1 MRQVT
6 IKPWRIAR
14 ASGVDDFCES
24 VFFTGNGRIGVR
36 GFGAWARKASA
47 QAHAIFRAGLFAEL
61 REGITDMVQ
70 LPDALTLCPVG
81 EMPETAEQSLDLRT
95 GVLTHEWNTPRA
107 RLRMERLAS
116 MADGQLILQRLSLTA
131 LRAGDYRVEAVA
143 DAAVRNLPVHD
154 DQTADAKELV
164 QLLKTVA
171 LEPGRMRLATLRGGK
186 PVEIVWRTT
195 SSREARRESAV
206 TGDVAVTMLDAHL
219 EAGETWTVEKRVRV
233 LTAGETANPE
243 SGDPWAESAEA
254 WAALW
259 RQCDIQ
265 VESDDPEL
273 QGALRYNLF
282 QLLANR
288 PADGRAVSIG
298 ARGLTH
304 GRYKGNTFWDTDIFM
319 LPFFVWTL
327 PETAKSLL
335 LYRADRLDAARAL
348 AARQNLDGARFPWMG
363 SDTGDE
369 QCESWDR
376 GLCEVHVTA
385 DVPYAMQRYAETAGD
400 EAFLRDTAAGI
411 YRETAL
417 YWLSRLTYEP
427 AQDRYS
433 SFFVKGPDEYCG
445 AAVNNTYTNY
455 MARFNLDLALRYSAL
470 SAEERRRMAFA
481 RDRIAI
487 LYDEKHRLFLQD
499 ELLERLEE
507 APFLKSGNEPSY
519 MHCCFDRMQR
529 YRVLKQADLV
539 LLMSMFPDDFTA
551 EQKRNVFEHYE
562 PITLHDSTLS
572 YGPHAQLAF
581 RLGLWDKAEDYLKK
595 AVYLDLKDVMGNT
608 GREGLHMAAM
618 GSVWQAVA
626 FGALGLGAKGGVPTA
641 SPMLPSSIRR
651 IRMNVAYHGKR
662 YAVDASQEACTIREE

>member
-1 MRQVT
+1 MRHVT
-6 IKPWRIAR
+6 IEPWRIAR
-14 ASGVDDFCES
+14 VSGVDDFCES
-24 VFFTGNGRIGVR
+24 VFFTGNGRIGIR

-47 QAHAIFRAGLFAEL
+47 QEHAIFRAGLFDEL

-70 LPDALTLCPVG
+70 LPDVLTLCPVG
-81 EMPETAEQSLDLRT
+81 ETPETVEQSLDLRT
-95 GVLTHEWNTPRA
+95 GVLTHCWSTPRA

-131 LRAGDYRVEAVA
+131 EQAGDYRIEAVA
-143 DAAVRNLPVHD
+143 DSTVRNLPVHD

-164 QLLKTVA
+164 RLLKTVA
-171 LEPGRMRLATLRGGK
+171 LEPGRMRLATLRGNK
-186 PVEIVWRTT
+186 PVEITWQTT
-195 SSREARRESAV
+195 GSREARRENHVSENADV
-206 TGDVAVTMLDAHL
+206 TVLDVHL

-233 LTAGETANPE
+233 LTAGEAANPE
-243 SGDPWAESAEA
+243 SRDAWAASAEA

-259 RQCDIQ
+259 RQCDIR
-265 VESDDPEL
+265 VDSDDPEL

-304 GRYKGNTFWDTDIFM
+304 GRYKGNTFWDTEIFM
-319 LPFFVWTL
+319 LPFFGWTL
-327 PETAKSLL
+327 PETAKDLL

-348 AARQNLDGARFPWMG
+348 AGRQNLDGARFPWMC
-363 SDTGDE
+363 SETGDE
-369 QCESWDR
+369 QCESWDI

-385 DVPYAMQRYAETAGD
+385 DVPYAMQRYAETTGD

-445 AAVNNTYTNY
+445 ATVNNTYTNY
-455 MARFNLDLALRYSAL
+455 MARYNLDLALRFSEL
-470 SAEERRRMAFA
+470 SAEERRRMAYA
-481 RDRIAI
+481 RDRITI
-487 LYDEKHRLFLQD
+487 LYDERRKLFLQD

-507 APFLKSGNEPSY
+507 APFLKNGNEPSY
-519 MHCCFDRMQR
+519 KHCCFDRMQR

-539 LLMSMFPDDFTA
+539 LLMTMFPDDFTA

-572 YGPHAQLAF
+572 YGPHAQLAL
-581 RLGLWDKAEDYLKK
+581 RLGLWDKAEDYLRK
-595 AVYLDLKDVMGNT
+595 AVYLDLENVMGNT

-618 GSVWQAVA
+618 GSVWQAVVL
-626 FGALGLGAKGGVPTA
+626 GALGLGAKDGAPTA
-641 SPMLPSSIRR
+641 SPMLPPVIRR
-651 IRMNVAYHGKR
+651 IRMNVGYRGKR
-662 YAVDASQEACTIREE
+662 YAVDASPEACTIREE

>member
-1 MRQVT
+1 M
-6 IKPWRIAR
+6 ADR
-14 ASGVDDFCES
+14 AGFRWDDFCES

-47 QAHAIFRAGLFAEL
+47 QEHAIFRAGLFAEL

-206 TGDVAVTMLDAHL
+206 TGHVAVTMLDAHL

-265 VESDDPEL
+265 VEADDPEL
-273 QGALRYNLF
+273 PGALRYNLF

-348 AARQNLDGARFPWMG
+348 AARQNLDGARFPWMC
-363 SDTGDE
+363 SETGDE
-369 QCESWDR
+369 QCESWDI

-385 DVPYAMQRYAETAGD
+385 DVPTPCSVTRRRRAD

-417 YWLSRLTYEP
+417 YWLS
-427 AQDRYS
+427 A
-433 SFFVKGPDEYCG
+433 
-445 AAVNNTYTNY
+445 
-455 MARFNLDLALRYSAL
+455 
-470 SAEERRRMAFA
+470 
-481 RDRIAI
+481 
-487 LYDEKHRLFLQD
+487 
-499 ELLERLEE
+499 
-507 APFLKSGNEPSY
+507 
-519 MHCCFDRMQR
+519 
-529 YRVLKQADLV
+529 
-539 LLMSMFPDDFTA
+539 
-551 EQKRNVFEHYE
+551 
-562 PITLHDSTLS
+562 
-572 YGPHAQLAF
+572 
-581 RLGLWDKAEDYLKK
+581 
-595 AVYLDLKDVMGNT
+595 
-608 GREGLHMAAM
+608 
-618 GSVWQAVA
+618 
-626 FGALGLGAKGGVPTA
+626 
-641 SPMLPSSIRR
+641 
-651 IRMNVAYHGKR
+651 
-662 YAVDASQEACTIREE
+662 